1 MNILSLTEP
10 NLIPP
15 SLFLPAL
22 GLLSGREFM
31 SSDLLDLFY
40 RGEYQKIVS
49 ETIDSSQGISHGDQ
63 APAVISALTFLGR
76 ISEAELLFETYS
88 DQFQLSQRVMARFFL
103 GVVKCR
109 HFHFQEARKYF
120 GLNKSDVSKNLK
132 QLAEK
137 EKDTVLFYVYQGFGF
152 YRYTYGHL
160 SAAYHWAQ
168 KSYAASFRANFLFGR
183 LFSQDLLAHVEVNL
197 GKTHLGLKLIDQNI
211 ALAQNLGRGALIQMF
226 KVTKAIYRS
235 RFGISQKDAVEEL
248 LTTLSETV
256 FEDGYSRA
264 CLLAELSQQYLIRGN
279 AKKASECLNSACDYV
294 YRVDNPRL
302 EILLNFRMAALL
314 ARKGEFSQALHLL
327 RSSLKRLEHNVDRLL
342 ELRLLGFE
350 CDLAER
356 VGKEDGIIER
366 KNRLSQLTQK
376 TGYFVGKRILNRK
389 NHFGEVDLNSL
400 QDPLGDLMDG
410 LKRESQECLTSILEN
425 GWLGYLYQYCQIDPC
440 QKTVLLGLD
449 GKSLTLFES
458 GEVFH
463 VSRGASNLVT
473 KFFMCLA
480 SGEKTKEQIVK
491 EVWEQNYHPL
501 RHDPLIYSL
510 VSKLRKELGNNASW
524 IEATELGYQLQ
535 KGVSVKE
542 FSPKQSSLSVPST
555 PQGLPVQSG
564 IQPGITYRQ
573 QQLLALT
580 AKLKS
585 IDVKTCVAHFKIS
598 TATANRDLAFL
609 ETHGMLFRTGKGRST
624 QYHVE
629 NLKEE
634 VS

>member
-1 MNILSLTEP
+1 
-10 NLIPP
+10 
-15 SLFLPAL
+15 
-22 GLLSGREFM
+22 
-31 SSDLLDLFY
+31 
-40 RGEYQKIVS
+40 
-49 ETIDSSQGISHGDQ
+49 
-63 APAVISALTFLGR
+63 
-76 ISEAELLFETYS
+76 
-88 DQFQLSQRVMARFFL
+88 
-103 GVVKCR
+103 
-109 HFHFQEARKYF
+109 
-120 GLNKSDVSKNLK
+120 
-132 QLAEK
+132 
-137 EKDTVLFYVYQGFGF
+137 
-152 YRYTYGHL
+152 
-160 SAAYHWAQ
+160 
-168 KSYAASFRANFLFGR
+168 
-183 LFSQDLLAHVEVNL
+183 
-197 GKTHLGLKLIDQNI
+197 
-211 ALAQNLGRGALIQMF
+211 
-226 KVTKAIYRS
+226 
-235 RFGISQKDAVEEL
+235 
-248 LTTLSETV
+248 
-256 FEDGYSRA
+256 
-264 CLLAELSQQYLIRGN
+264 
-279 AKKASECLNSACDYV
+279 
-294 YRVDNPRL
+294 
-302 EILLNFRMAALL
+302 
-314 ARKGEFSQALHLL
+314 
-327 RSSLKRLEHNVDRLL
+327 
-342 ELRLLGFE
+342 
-350 CDLAER
+350 
-356 VGKEDGIIER
+356 
-366 KNRLSQLTQK
+366 
-376 TGYFVGKRILNRK
+376 
-389 NHFGEVDLNSL
+389 LNSL

-440 QKTVLLGLD
+440 QKTILLGLD

-624 QYHVE
+624 QYHVVP
-629 NLKEE
+629 LKEE
-634 VS
+634 VT